1 MTREPQSRMRKSMKL
16 TTMAVKDIRMD
27 DARFKISPE
36 IEPGVLTDAV
46 RDSGLLSPPIVIER
60 GRRFIV
66 LSGWKRMEAVQRLD
80 IERIPVFIL
89 KEKSDAAAFE
99 LPVFENLTIREY
111 RAIEKAEIIAKFK
124 KMGLSVPDLSRK
136 YLISLSLPPRTE
148 IIEDCLNIHSF
159 SSRLKQAAYRQS
171 YSFPVLRTLT
181 YFEPEERDAL
191 IPVLKGLSKNSQM
204 EVLEN
209 IRDIMGR
216 DTCVLFQIFKEINIS
231 DILES
236 KSLSD
241 PQKSEKIRQIIRDKR
256 YPSLTSRKE
265 RFQNALKTLGLPEN
279 FTIITPKNFEAEGF
293 RLQMRCRSFQELKN
307 NLENMKRMAKEK
319 GITILFDVLNDD

>member
-1 MTREPQSRMRKSMKL
+1 MKL

-27 DARFKISPE
+27 DERFKISPE
-36 IEPGVLTDAV
+36 VEPGVLTDAV
-46 RDSGLLSPPIVIER
+46 RNSGLLSPPIVIER

-66 LSGWKRMEAVQRLD
+66 LSGWKRMEAVRRLD

-99 LPVFENLTIREY
+99 IPVFENLTIREY
-111 RAIEKAEIIAKFK
+111 RSIEKAEIIAKFK
-124 KMGLSVPDLSRK
+124 KMGVNVKDLRKK
-136 YLISLSLPPRTE
+136 YLTLLSLPPRIE
-148 IIEDCLNIHSF
+148 IIENCLKIHSF
-159 SSRLKQAAYRQS
+159 SPRLKQTAYKQN
-171 YSFPVLRTLT
+171 YSFPVLRALIC
-181 YFEPEERDAL
+181 FKSAERDAM

-231 DILES
+231 NILES

-241 PQKSEKIRQIIRDKR
+241 PQKSEKIRQLIRDRR
-256 YPSLTSRKE
+256 YPALSSRRE
-265 RFQNALKTLGLPEN
+265 RFQKALKALNLPDN
-279 FTIITPKNFEAEGF
+279 FTILTPKNFEAEGF
-293 RLQMRCRSFQELKN
+293 RLQMQCRSSLELKK
-307 NLENMKRMAKEK
+307 NLEDMKRMVDEK
-319 GITILFDVLNDD
+319 GMMILIDVLNDD